1 MYRSSTLPLSIPS
14 CKGRLQRCA
23 SWLAAA
29 VLGTVVATSVAR
41 AQPEVRFVAA
51 TAAHQTATKSYEAIW
66 QRDGDR
72 IVAAFEAITCLPF
85 AEPEVGAIIDDAVSH
100 SGGPNHPMS
109 LRASYGTDVK
119 RSTLVHELGH
129 RHLWQLPERL
139 DDLDGHETLF
149 LILDRVWATV
159 WGDAFAAERV
169 RDESSWRASYDY
181 AAAWQRVRAL
191 GLDERAR
198 LWNRLLVLNG
208 FAGDCRVQPARSR

>member
-1 MYRSSTLPLSIPS
+1 MYDSMVSLVISR
-14 CKGRLQRCA
+14 A
-23 SWLAAA
+23 SGPKRRFGWVRTALIGAC
-29 VLGTVVATSVAR
+29 VATGIAQ
-41 AQPEVRFVAA
+41 AQPEVRFIAA
-51 TAAHQTATKSYEAIW
+51 TAAHASAAKSYEAIW

-85 AEPEVGAIIDDAVSH
+85 AERHVGAIIDDAVSH
-100 SGGPNHPMS
+100 SGGRDHPMS

-139 DDLDGHETLF
+139 DDFDGHETLF

-169 RDESSWRASYDY
+169 RDESSWLASYDY
-181 AAAWQRVRAL
+181 GAAWQRVRSL
-191 GLDERAR
+191 TLDERAR
-198 LWNRLLVLNG
+198 LWNRLLALNG
-208 FAGDCRVQPARSR
+208 FPSDCHVEAAGPR